1 MPYCSLEEAWGD
13 NLTSDYFQKVNKE
26 LTPASSSIHS
36 RIPPQ
41 LSQDGLSTSQNQPS
55 PNENIPSY
63 SGALTSGQ
71 SGLGVPSVS
80 SAQSM
85 KSNIVP
91 YKVNF
96 PDRAKR
102 NTIHP
107 INENEI
113 NDDDLDIDVLED
125 NDHDMRHI
133 DIQRR
138 VKPEYEPD
146 YMDSQDY
153 FLYKKYLNLA
163 EKYKAKLRK
172 KFKNFIDEDTENK
185 NILESFSN
193 FSSTPT
199 NESYSFKD
207 IFIIIIV
214 GIFII
219 FALDI
224 FVKMGSRLQ
233 K

>member
-13 NLTSDYFQKVNKE
+13 NLTSDYFNKVNKE
-26 LTPASSSIHS
+26 LTPASSSLHS
-36 RIPPQ
+36 RIPPT
-41 LSQDGLSTSQNQPS
+41 LSQDGLSNSQENPS
-55 PNENIPSY
+55 PNDNMPSY
-63 SGALTSGQ
+63 SGGLTS
-71 SGLGVPSVS
+71 GVPSVS
-80 SAQSM
+80 AAQSM
-85 KSNIVP
+85 KSNNVP

-133 DIQRR
+133 DMQRR
-138 VKPEYEPD
+138 VKPEYEPS

-172 KFKNFIDEDTENK
+172 KYKNFVDEDEENK

-193 FSSTPT
+193 FSSSPT

-207 IFIIIIV
+207 IFIIIVV

-224 FVKMGSRLQ
+224 FVKMGSRMQ

>member
-13 NLTSDYFQKVNKE
+13 NLTSEYFQKVNNQ

-41 LSQDGLSTSQNQPS
+41 LSQDGFSNSQKNPV
-55 PNENIPSY
+55 PNDNIPSY
-63 SGALTSGQ
+63 SG
-71 SGLGVPSVS
+71 GVPSVS
-80 SAQSM
+80 NSQTM
-85 KSNIVP
+85 KSNNVP

-113 NDDDLDIDVLED
+113 NDEDFDIDILED
-125 NDHDMRHI
+125 NDNDMRHI

-138 VKPEYEPD
+138 VKPEYESN

-163 EKYKAKLRK
+163 EKYKDKLRK
-172 KFKNFIDEDTENK
+172 KFKNFIDEDK

-193 FSSTPT
+193 LSSNTLNDT
-199 NESYSFKD
+199 YSFKD

-224 FVKMGSRLQ
+224 FVKMGSRMQ